1 MALYPGGGGDHQINI
16 KQWNNLPV
24 NRLCGQLAGKARY
37 WKVEECLKTCFS
49 VAWGGGGIW
58 NFWQSGGGEFVVPQK
73 KSLGSA
79 QGGMVTA
86 EIDRC
91 LSLQLAS

>member
-49 VAWGGGGIW
+49 VAWGGGG
-58 NFWQSGGGEFVVPQK
+58 NLEFLAIRRWGICSPTK
-73 KSLGSA
+73 KIPGVGPGRDGYS
-79 QGGMVTA
+79 
-86 EIDRC
+86 
-91 LSLQLAS
+91 